1 MNIFFTHILLFV
13 FSFALFA
20 QSDEIVGKWKF
31 TDNSREIEIYI
42 EDNKY
47 YGKIVKTS
55 GENDNEKIGHIMLK
69 DFIYN
74 QSKMKYTGK
83 INSPSGMTAS
93 GQLVLLD
100 EKRLQI
106 GVKKLFIRKSYIL
119 EKN

>member
-1 MNIFFTHILLFV
+1 MKIFFVYIVLFASS
-13 FSFALFA
+13 FSLYA
-20 QSDEIVGKWKF
+20 QSDEIIGKWKF
-31 TDNSREIEIYI
+31 TGNSREIEIYK

-55 GENDNEKIGHIMLK
+55 GENDNEKIGHVRLK

-74 QSKMKYTGK
+74 QTGLKYTGK

-106 GVKKLFIRKSYIL
+106 GVKNCLSESHIFC
-119 EKN
+119 